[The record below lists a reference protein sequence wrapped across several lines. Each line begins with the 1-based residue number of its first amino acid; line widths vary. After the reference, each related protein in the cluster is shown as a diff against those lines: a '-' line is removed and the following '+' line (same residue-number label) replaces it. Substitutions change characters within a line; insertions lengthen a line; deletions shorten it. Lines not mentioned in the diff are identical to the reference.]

1 MTAAHRLR
9 RRLAR
14 PFRGK
19 PHLLQWLR
27 WPNPLCPPYS
37 QPEINLS
44 RPGELGD
51 VVMSLA
57 VIREIRVRNPGARIT
72 LVTNHQ
78 MLVESHPMIDRVL
91 SPQAAEAERL
101 PNIIPLRYE
110 LFVPLELHVID
121 YLAACVGLTNIPHEI
136 PLPDFTAEIRN
147 GTVGYDWPRPWV
159 VLLRQA
165 GPFTPN
171 KNWPEDRWEEII
183 RRLSRRATVIELGQ
197 GSSQSPLTERH
208 VDLRGRT
215 NVRQFCGWISVADL
229 VVTPVT
235 SAVHIAAAYRVPTLS
250 VLGGYERPRNT
261 AYARHVALSRSPAC
275 SPCWRREECPF
286 DRACLREISVDEVEV
301 HALGMLTGPSREDSV
316 MTPRSR
322 PHSPN

>member
-1 MTAAHRLR
+1 
-9 RRLAR
+9 
-14 PFRGK
+14 
-19 PHLLQWLR
+19 
-27 WPNPLCPPYS
+27 
-37 QPEINLS
+37 
-44 RPGELGD
+44 
-51 VVMSLA
+51 MSLA
-57 VIREIRVRNPGARIT
+57 VIREIRVRNPAARIT
-72 LVTNHQ
+72 LVTNHP
-78 MLVESHPMIDRVL
+78 MLVETHPMIDRVL

-110 LFVPLELHVID
+110 LFVPLKLHVID

-147 GTVGYDWPRPWV
+147 GAVTDDWPRPWV

-171 KNWPEDRWEEII
+171 KNWPEDRWEELI

-197 GSSQSPLTERH
+197 SSSQTPLTQRH
-208 VDLRGRT
+208 IDLRGQT

-235 SAVHIAAAYRVPTLS
+235 SAVHIAAAYHVPTLS

-261 AYARHVALSRSPAC
+261 AYPWHVALSRSPAC

-286 DRACLREISVDEVEV
+286 DRACLREISVDEVEAR
-301 HALGMLTGPSREDSV
+301 ALSMLTGPSLEGSRL
-316 MTPRSR
+316 TLRSGT
-322 PHSPN
+322 HSPT

>member
-14 PFRGK
+14 PFRRK

-27 WPNPLCPPYS
+27 WPNPLLPPFS
-37 QPEINLS
+37 QPEINLL

-72 LVTNHQ
+72 LVTNHRA
-78 MLVESHPMIDRVL
+78 LVESHPMIDRVL
-91 SPQAAEAERL
+91 SPEAAEAERL
-101 PNIIPLRYE
+101 PNLIPLRYE

-136 PLPDFTAEIRN
+136 PLPDFTDEIGGGAFGDER
-147 GTVGYDWPRPWV
+147 PRPRV

-171 KNWPEDRWEEII
+171 KNWPEDRWEELI
-183 RRLSRRATVIELGQ
+183 RRLSRRATVIELGH
-197 GSSQSPLTERH
+197 GSSKPPLAERH

-250 VLGGYERPRNT
+250 VLGGYERPGNT
-261 AYARHVALSRSPAC
+261 AYPRHVALSRSPAC

-286 DRACLREISVDEVEV
+286 DRACLREITVDEVEA
-301 HALGMLTGPSREDSV
+301 HALGMLTGTARKADLLAPG
-316 MTPRSR
+316 MKT
-322 PHSPN
+322 HSPA